1 MYKFEI
7 KLYIT
12 ITNKIMDKFINH
24 IYQREYSAGYK
35 LFNKKRL
42 YEICGCHENYKSNN
56 TPFCPRNIR
65 LFLTSEYCDLS
76 KVIPEKEDIKFIMM
90 NTNLKEEYVKKY
102 IDVIVDYL
110 NEINASTWFFK
121 EHGSMKFNPLS
132 ERQFI
137 NIWREVN
144 TNVAWNTIDEEGI
157 IIYMILTI
165 NNIIKFSK
173 SILNK
178 HIPELEHFND
188 SCVLTIFNQVKKE
201 YYNPLIDENYPES
214 RKKFNNLKNELEELI
229 QKTYSEDS
237 KYTELLKLFND
248 MDYSYRFHETILDF
262 ENFSIKLYISQR
274 ANPEMITHTKKD
286 LFWRWD
292 GILERDDI
300 TINFIKNNRDI
311 IDSHHS
317 SKWLWAKIS
326 EASYITNN
334 IIIDNL
340 DLPWKWQH
348 VIKNENL
355 TLDLF
360 DKLPKNITHQ
370 DWVWRHLSCI
380 KCLTEDFVKKH
391 NDKSWSWADLIL
403 NPCISRKFIK
413 DNCNKIISE
422 KIYISP
428 CAFIPKLADKI
439 FDLEID
445 VDYHLLSN
453 NYHLSY
459 DIIKKYENHN
469 WEWADLLGRTLSKDI
484 ILRFYHSMPESIK
497 SSMFKRV
504 SDTASLYPIP
514 GQISAEYIE
523 YEKIRHIKA
532 LRISRFFRDILYN
545 PKYESARRNINKI
558 YEDD

>member
-7 KLYIT
+7 KIYIT

-35 LFNKKRL
+35 LFDKKRL
-42 YEICGCHENYKSNN
+42 YEISGCHENYKSNN

-201 YYNPLIDENYPES
+201 YYNPLIDENYLES

-237 KYTELLKLFND
+237 KHTELLKLFND

-262 ENFSIKLYISQR
+262 ENFSIKLYVSQR

-403 NPCISRKFIK
+403 NPGISRKFIK

-428 CAFIPKLADKI
+428 CAFIPKLLDKI

-445 VDYHLLSN
+445 IDYHLLSN

>member
-7 KLYIT
+7 KIYIT

-35 LFNKKRL
+35 LFDKKRL
-42 YEICGCHENYKSNN
+42 YEISGCHENYKSNN

-76 KVIPEKEDIKFIMM
+76 KVIPKKEDIKFIMM

-102 IDVIVDYL
+102 VDVIVDYL

-201 YYNPLIDENYPES
+201 YYNPLIDENYLES
-214 RKKFNNLKNELEELI
+214 RKKSNNLKNELEELI

-237 KYTELLKLFND
+237 KHAELLKLFND
-248 MDYSYRFHETILDF
+248 MDYSYKFHETILDF
-262 ENFSIKLYISQR
+262 ENFSIKLYVSQR

-348 VIKNENL
+348 VIKNKNL

-360 DKLPKNITHQ
+360 DRLPKNITHQ
-370 DWVWRHLSCI
+370 DWVWRDLSCI
-380 KCLTEDFVKKH
+380 SCLTEDFVKKH

-403 NPCISRKFIK
+403 NPSISRKFIK
-413 DNCNKIISE
+413 DNFNKIISE
-422 KIYISP
+422 KIYIHP

-439 FDLEID
+439 FDLEVDI
-445 VDYHLLSN
+445 DYHLLSN

-514 GQISAEYIE
+514 GQISNEYIE

-545 PKYESARRNINKI
+545 PKYKSARRNINKI
-558 YEDD
+558 YEED

>member
-1 MYKFEI
+1 
-7 KLYIT
+7 
-12 ITNKIMDKFINH
+12 MDKFINH
-24 IYQREYSAGYK
+24 IYQKEYSAGYK

-76 KVIPEKEDIKFIMM
+76 KVIPKKEDIKFIMM
-90 NTNLKEEYVKKY
+90 NTNLREEYVKKY
-102 IDVIVDYL
+102 VDVIVDYL

-201 YYNPLIDENYPES
+201 YYNPLIDENYLES

-237 KYTELLKLFND
+237 KHTELLKLFND
-248 MDYSYRFHETILDF
+248 MDNSYRFHETILDF

-292 GILERDDI
+292 GIIERDDI

-348 VIKNENL
+348 VIKNKNL

-360 DKLPKNITHQ
+360 DRLPKNITHQ
-370 DWVWRHLSCI
+370 DWVWRDLSCI
-380 KCLTEDFVKKH
+380 NCLTEDFVKKH

-403 NPCISRKFIK
+403 NPNISRKFIK

-422 KIYISP
+422 KIYIHP

-445 VDYHLLSN
+445 IDYHLLSN
-453 NYHLSY
+453 NHHLSY

-514 GQISAEYIE
+514 GQISNEYIQ

-558 YEDD
+558 YEED